1 MVSWPGHL
9 KPAESSVPG
18 ITMDLYPTILDLVG
32 VDLKPKQ
39 HLDGI
44 SLVPV
49 LKGASGRNLIN
60 RPLAWTYPHNH
71 GSGHSPSNAIRMG
84 KWKLIQLTDEKT
96 KTEDRYELY
105 DLQADIG
112 EATNLAIEHH
122 DKTHQMAKRLSEW
135 LEATERGEDPKE

>member
-1 MVSWPGHL
+1 
-9 KPAESSVPG
+9 
-18 ITMDLYPTILDLVG
+18 MDLYPTILDLVG
-32 VDLKPKQ
+32 VGLKPKQ

-49 LKGASGRNLIN
+49 LKGSAGAEFKN

-84 KWKLIQLTDEKT
+84 KWKLIQLTDD
-96 KTEDRYELY
+96 KTETKDRYELY
-105 DLQADIG
+105 DLQADVG
-112 EATNLAIEHH
+112 ESENLAIKHY

-135 LEATERGEDPKE
+135 LESTLPEKPPRE